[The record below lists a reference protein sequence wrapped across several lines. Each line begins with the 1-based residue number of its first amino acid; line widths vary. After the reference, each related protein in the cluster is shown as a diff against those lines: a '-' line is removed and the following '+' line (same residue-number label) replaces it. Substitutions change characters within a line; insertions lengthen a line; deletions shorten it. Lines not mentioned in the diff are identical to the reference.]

1 MCGLFM
7 WSLFMR
13 VLVFRGTF
21 VALILFVLLSIV
33 NSAFARQVEQDA
45 AGDEARALENIKQLI
60 DQTQNQLNEKL
71 ADSERLQQELKLAE
85 LKIAET
91 ATFLNKTET
100 KLSQTQIE
108 MRELNTQKQGL
119 VSQIKAQQDALAAQV
134 KSAFM
139 AGDYDFAKMIFNQN
153 EANKFERVLTYYQY
167 LNKARQAEIESFRQL
182 VDSLDRVQQRLD
194 KQEQQL
200 ASLVDQQAQQS
211 SLLQE
216 QQQDRFSKFRALER
230 QIASDQARV
239 SQLQQQEAD
248 LLSAIEQAELA
259 AKRAEDVDL
268 AGLTGKKKSLLVPAS
283 GKINRLF
290 GKRRQGQ
297 VRWKGIVINAKSG
310 APVVAVADG
319 VVLYSDWLKGF
330 GLVTIVDHGK
340 GYMTVY
346 GRNQALLR
354 KVGDVV
360 VAGDTISLVGNS
372 GGQVN
377 SGLYF
382 EIRHKGKALNPTA
395 WLAS

>member
-1 MCGLFM
+1 
-7 WSLFMR
+7 MR
-13 VLVFRGTF
+13 LLVFKG
-21 VALILFVLLSIV
+21 VSIALMLFVFFSSSNFV
-33 NSAFARQVEQDA
+33 FARQINNGVADE
-45 AGDEARALENIKQLI
+45 EARALENIKQLI
-60 DQTQNQLNEKL
+60 EQTQTQLNKKL

-100 KLSQTQIE
+100 RLTQTQTE
-108 MRELNTQKQGL
+108 LGELNVQKREL
-119 VSQIKAQQDALAAQV
+119 VSQIRAQQEALAAQV
-134 KSAFM
+134 KSAYM

-167 LNKARQAEIESFRQL
+167 LNKARQTEIESFRQL
-182 VDSLDRVQQRLD
+182 VSNLERIQQRLD

-200 ASLVDQQAQQS
+200 ASLVSQQAQQS

-216 QQQDRFSKFRALER
+216 QQQDRFSKFRALEQ
-230 QIASDQARV
+230 QIESDQARV

-259 AKRAEDVDL
+259 AKRAEGVDL
-268 AGLTGKKKSLLVPAS
+268 VGLTGKKKSLLVPTS
-283 GKINRLF
+283 GKIERLF

>member
-1 MCGLFM
+1 M
-7 WSLFMR
+7 
-13 VLVFRGTF
+13 LVVTL
-21 VALILFVLLSIV
+21 LIPFVLFNVIHAQNTDSDLTSEESK
-33 NSAFARQVEQDA
+33 N
-45 AGDEARALENIKQLI
+45 LETIKNLI
-60 DQTQNQLNEKL
+60 QQTQSQLNEKL

-91 ATFLNKTET
+91 ATFLNKTES
-100 KLSQTQIE
+100 KLSQTKT
-108 MRELNTQKQGL
+108 ELTSLNEEKSSIQSK
-119 VSQIKAQQDALAAQV
+119 IKGQQDALASQL
-134 KSAFM
+134 KSAYM
-139 AGDYDFAKMIFNQN
+139 TGDYDFAKMIFNQE
-153 EANKFERVLTYYQY
+153 EASKFERVLTYYKY
-167 LNKARQAEIESFRQL
+167 LNKARQAEIKTFRIL
-182 VDSLDRVQQRLD
+182 VANLERVQDRLD

-200 ASLVDQQAQQS
+200 SSLIAQQS
-211 SLLQE
+211 QQSKLLQNQQQKRFSTFRSLE
-216 QQQDRFSKFRALER
+216 QQIE
-230 QIASDQARV
+230 SDQAKV
-239 SQLQQQEAD
+239 SKLQQQESD
-248 LLSAIEQAELA
+248 LLNAIEQAELA
-259 AKRAEDVDL
+259 AKRAEGVEL
-268 AGLTGKKKSLLVPAS
+268 VGLTDKKKALLVPAS
-283 GKINRLF
+283 GRIERLF

-372 GGQVN
+372 GGQVRA
-377 SGLYF
+377 GLYF